1 MPCRIAPSHFG
12 GCPRPAG
19 AARHECGNSA
29 AVVYGCAVA
38 LLSPLQTRSRPDDDL
53 ARVEAALRA
62 AAVTGDEFLTEVT
75 SHLIPAGGK
84 RLRPAF
90 VIASAL
96 ALDPDGAAPAA
107 VTDEMVRGGVAVE
120 LVHLGSLYHDD
131 VMDDAETRRGIEAVN
146 HRWGNLKAILAGD
159 FLLAKASELAASL
172 GTEVAALLAATIGRL
187 CEGQVRELQLI
198 YDRSR
203 TEEQY
208 LLAIQGKTAELYAT
222 SCRIGGLV
230 SGVDPR
236 SLERLTSFG
245 LAYGMAFQIVDDVL
259 DLVATDEELGKPSG
273 NDLREGVYTLPV
285 IRMLADSHPSREML
299 AELLGEPLDDERRD
313 RARAIVVDSP
323 EIATSV
329 DTAQGYV
336 SDALDALA
344 PLDATPAVIG
354 LRAAASNLLGTL
366 PPIASRAG
374 AAGRS

>member
-1 MPCRIAPSHFG
+1 MQP
-12 GCPRPAG
+12 
-19 AARHECGNSA
+19 
-29 AVVYGCAVA
+29 
-38 LLSPLQTRSRPDDDL
+38 LSPLQSRPDAAEDL
-53 ARVEAALRA
+53 ARVERALRA
-62 AAVTGDEFLTEVT
+62 ATVTGDEFLTEVA

-96 ALDPDGAAPAA
+96 ALDADGAAPDA

-131 VMDDAETRRGIEAVN
+131 VMDDAQTRRGIEAVN

-172 GTEVAALLAATIGRL
+172 GTEVATLLAATIGRL

-203 TEEQY
+203 TEDQY
-208 LLAIQGKTAELYAT
+208 FSAIRGKTAELYAT

-230 SGVDPR
+230 AGADAVTLD
-236 SLERLTSFG
+236 RLNGFG

-259 DLVATDEELGKPSG
+259 DLVASDEELGKPSG

-285 IRMLADSHPSREML
+285 IRMLASGHAAGDRL
-299 AELLGEPLDDERRD
+299 GKLLGVPLDDDRRD
-313 RARAIVVDSP
+313 AARSIVVNGA
-323 EIATSV
+323 EIGSSVAT
-329 DTAQGYV
+329 AGQYV
-336 SDALDALA
+336 SEALEALA
-344 PLDATPAVIG
+344 PFDATPGMLG
-354 LRAAASNLLGTL
+354 LRGAASNLLSAL
-366 PPIASRAG
+366 P
-374 AAGRS
+374 AAQA

>member
-1 MPCRIAPSHFG
+1 M
-12 GCPRPAG
+12 
-19 AARHECGNSA
+19 
-29 AVVYGCAVA
+29 A
-38 LLSPLQTRSRPDDDL
+38 LLSPLQTRPRPDDDL

-62 AAVTGDEFLTEVT
+62 AAVTGDDFLTEVT

-96 ALDPDGAAPAA
+96 TCSPDGDSQDA
-107 VTDEMVRGGVAVE
+107 VTDEMVCGGVAVE

-222 SCRIGGLV
+222 SCRIGGLAA
-230 SGVDPR
+230 GVDGET
-236 SLERLTSFG
+236 LERLTSFG
-245 LAYGMAFQIVDDVL
+245 RAYGMAFQIVDDVL
-259 DLVATDEELGKPSG
+259 DLVASDEELGKPSG

-285 IRMLADSHPSREML
+285 IRMLAGGHPVG
-299 AELLGEPLDDERRD
+299 ELLGQPLDDGRLD
-313 RARAIVVDSP
+313 RARAIVVDGP
-323 EIATSV
+323 EISTSV
-329 DTAQGYV
+329 ETAQDYV
-336 SDALDALA
+336 AGALDALA
-344 PLDATPAVIG
+344 PLEATPAVVG
-354 LRAAASNLLGTL
+354 LRAAASNLLGAL
-366 PPIASRAG
+366 PRAAS
-374 AAGRS
+374 AGRWQQRPS